1 MDKDKV
7 FTNWV
12 NQYTDKLYDWT
23 LYKTSSKEVAEDIV
37 QDTFLSVYSSMDKFE
52 NKSKPYTWI
61 MSILNNKIID
71 YYKKNVKNIVKPYNE
86 PVKGF
91 DDNGSWLDKK
101 AVFLD
106 LDEDELLDNLGFVET
121 LENCYENLPDKWRKS
136 IQAKYVLNINSTEIC
151 QELDITP
158 SNYWKIIQ
166 RAKLQLKECLE
177 LNWF

>member
-37 QDTFLSVYSSMDKFE
+37 QDTFLAVYASMDKYE
-52 NKSKPYTWI
+52 SKSEPYTWI
-61 MSILNNKIID
+61 MAILNNKIID
-71 YYKKNVKNIVKPYNE
+71 FYKKNVKNIVKPSNE

-101 AVFLD
+101 SVFLD
-106 LDEDELLDNLGFVET
+106 LDNRL
-121 LENCYENLPDKWRKS
+121 
-136 IQAKYVLNINSTEIC
+136 I
-151 QELDITP
+151 
-158 SNYWKIIQ
+158 
-166 RAKLQLKECLE
+166 
-177 LNWF
+177 

>member
-1 MDKDKV
+1 MERDKV

-12 NQYTDKLYDWT
+12 NQYTDKLYSWT

-52 NKSKPYTWI
+52 NKSEPYTWI

-71 YYKKNVKNIVKPYNE
+71 YYKKNVKNIVKPSNE
-86 PVKGF
+86 PVNGF

-106 LDEDELLDNLGFVET
+106 LDEDELLDNSGFVET

-136 IQAKYVLNINSTEIC
+136 IQAKYILNINSSEIC
-151 QELDITP
+151 QELGITP

-166 RAKLQLKECLE
+166 RAKLQLKGCLE